1 MDFMQGEQFYFNILN
16 NLRDG
21 VYFINTD
28 RSIQFWNK
36 AAEEITGY
44 TATEIVGKQCHSSN
58 LNHIDEQGLPLC
70 SMGCPLFSTIIDGQ
84 QRIAN
89 VFVRHKAGY
98 RIPITVNIFPVYENG
113 VIVGAAEVFTKNS
126 PKFYEDDLIEKLSG
140 VAMHDA
146 LTGLPNRRYLENFLE
161 YKLNDFT
168 RFSRAFAVLFS
179 DIDNFRNF
187 NNEYGHDAG
196 DAVLRNVASSLKNS
210 IRSTDLV
217 GRWGG
222 EEALGIYTL
231 SKDSEAAIIGE
242 KFRALVANTEI
253 MHDGQSLN
261 VSVSVGITVACRG
274 DTIGSILKRADL
286 LMYQSKQNGKNRVT
300 VG

>member
-1 MDFMQGEQFYFNILN
+1 MQEKRLYLNIINHLQ
-16 NLRDG
+16 DG
-21 VYFINTD
+21 VYFVDTD

-44 TATEIVGKQCHSSN
+44 TTEKMIGKQCQNSR
-58 LNHIDEQGLPLC
+58 LNHIDEQGRPLC
-70 SMGCPLFSTIIDGQ
+70 SLGCPLFSTMIDGQ
-84 QRIAN
+84 QRVAN

-98 RIPITVNIFPVYENG
+98 RIPITVNIFPVYDNDNET
-113 VIVGAAEVFTKNS
+113 IVGAAEVFTKNS
-126 PKFYEDDLIEKLSG
+126 PKHYDDDLIEKLSG

-146 LTGLPNRRYLENFLE
+146 LTGLPNRRYLESFLE
-161 YKLNDFT
+161 YKLSDYA
-168 RFSRAFAVLFS
+168 RFGHSFAVLFS

-196 DAVLRNVASSLKNS
+196 DAVLCNVANSLKNS
-210 IRSTDLV
+210 IRGTDLV

-222 EEALGIYTL
+222 EESLGIYTL

-242 KFRALVANTEI
+242 KYRALVANTEI
-253 MHDGQSLN
+253 MHDGESLS
-261 VSVSVGITVACRG
+261 VSVSVGITVVCKG
-274 DTIGSILKRADL
+274 DTIESIIKRADL
-286 LMYQSKQNGKNRVT
+286 LMYQSKEKGKNCVT